1 VLRRLGYRDPQAMAN
16 LAQGLGVWNEGMP
29 RAEAPQLAA
38 DYLDNLFTSLNMP
51 TRLRDLDFPREGLD
65 KVLEN
70 SLKNFNAD
78 PKREFVRERDL
89 LREVLQAAW

>member
-1 VLRRLGYRDPQAMAN
+1 MP
-16 LAQGLGVWNEGMP
+16 LAD
-29 RAEAPQLAA
+29 APQLAA
-38 DYLDNLFTSLNMP
+38 DYLDKFFTGLGMP

-65 KVLEN
+65 QVLEN